1 MKESLILDWKVKV
14 WKSSEFEYDV
24 AIDAPDYVHELILEA
39 VMLAIAKSLLKEKSI
54 EKGDQT

>member
-54 EKGDQT
+54 EKR